1 MFRSIKTVF
10 FAAMTLF
17 ICNELN
23 IKPLKCVSMD
33 KNECKIRPEVININ
47 SNEPL
52 FHPSV
57 FL

>member
-10 FAAMTLF
+10 FTAMTLF

-33 KNECKIRPEVININ
+33 KNECKIRPVIVIIKIKYK
-47 SNEPL
+47 
-52 FHPSV
+52 
-57 FL
+57 

>member
-47 SNEPL
+47 SNELL